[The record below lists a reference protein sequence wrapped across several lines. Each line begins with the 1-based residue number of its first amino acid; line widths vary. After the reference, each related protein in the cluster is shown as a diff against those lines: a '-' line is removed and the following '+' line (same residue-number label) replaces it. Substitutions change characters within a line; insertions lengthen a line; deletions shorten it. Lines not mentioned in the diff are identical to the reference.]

1 MKKLIINL
9 IIFLT
14 FSLIANAQN
23 PKWRNID
30 IKANIISPNT
40 GDYIVSPTTVK
51 TIYSI
56 ANLGPDTVWSLD
68 SFHVSIAHLNDSQS
82 EVLIIPV
89 NIMLVPGD
97 SIIYEHIRD
106 IDLDVDHNAY
116 RISVVG
122 RLYNRSPNYPFFW
135 ETTDLPIAKNN
146 QSQVFLK
153 HRSATSSINKN
164 EFNKQEITVW
174 PNPASQIVHVKTTFS
189 LNEQCTLMIQDM
201 TGKKVMHQQFS
212 SEMKDNKERS
222 VDISDLANGVYNI
235 IINHPEGRYTKKL
248 MVRNDG

>member
-1 MKKLIINL
+1 MKKLIFNL

-56 ANLGPDTVWSLD
+56 ANLGPDTVWTLD

-97 SIIYEHIRD
+97 SIIYEHNRE

-153 HRSATSSINKN
+153 HRSATSSINETKMN
-164 EFNKQEITVW
+164 VQEIKIF
-174 PNPASQIVHVKTTFS
+174 PNPASQVVKVQTSFY
-189 LNEQCTLMIQDM
+189 LNGQYSLMIQDM
-201 TGKKVMHQQFS
+201 TGKRVMHEQIGR
-212 SEMKDNKERS
+212 EMRNNKEVS
-222 VDISDLANGVYNI
+222 IDISNLSNGVYNLI
-235 IINHPEGRYTKKL
+235 LYHPEGQITKKL
-248 MVRNDG
+248 MVHNDG